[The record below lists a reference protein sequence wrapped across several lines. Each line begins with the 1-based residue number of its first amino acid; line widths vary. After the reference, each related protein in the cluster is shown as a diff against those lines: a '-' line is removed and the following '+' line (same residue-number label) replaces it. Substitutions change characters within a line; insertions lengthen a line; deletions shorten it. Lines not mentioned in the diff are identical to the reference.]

1 MNTDDKKKI
10 DKNAKNIMGDKQAD
24 YAGTNPDKYGDPK
37 PAEEQ
42 DNPIQDQE
50 AQNVRDGE
58 RISGKE
64 AEHAKNKA
72 KEGIR
77 QNRDKQ
83 DH

>member
-1 MNTDDKKKI
+1 MDTKI
-10 DKNAKNIMGDKQAD
+10 NRKQKNVLGHEQSS
-24 YAGTNPDKYGDPK
+24 YAGTNPDKYGDPR

-50 AQNVRDGE
+50 AQNVREGK
-58 RISGKE
+58 RITGKE

-77 QNRDKQ
+77 QKQ
-83 DH
+83 K